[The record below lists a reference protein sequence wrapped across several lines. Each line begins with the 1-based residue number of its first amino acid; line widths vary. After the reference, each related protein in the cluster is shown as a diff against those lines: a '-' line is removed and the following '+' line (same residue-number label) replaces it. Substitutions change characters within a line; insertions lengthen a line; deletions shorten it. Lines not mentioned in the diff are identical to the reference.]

1 MIYRPVVKDAK
12 IVKSSKAN
20 DSFEV
25 AVTLQDS
32 AKCKL
37 FVQLVNGELKP
48 SSINRLQNV
57 PCPICRKDYYCNCME
72 RCMDEVFEQSV
83 GLIQVP
89 TV

>member
-1 MIYRPVVKDAK
+1 MIYRPVVKDAQ
-12 IVKSSKAN
+12 IVKSSKSGDAY
-20 DSFEV
+20 EV

-37 FVQLVNGELKP
+37 FVVMVNGEMKP

-72 RCMDEVFEQSV
+72 RCMDEVFEQAS
-83 GLIQVP
+83 GMIKVP
-89 TV
+89 S